1 VTPSAMIIVPDTPA
15 AVEGLNS
22 YYLRLDR
29 LLEHFQHELEA
40 GALHLRAPAAE
51 CVVYFDETG
60 PVGGTYRDDTDEV
73 SGSGTFDHLLR
84 AAPRHNFRV
93 AVHPVAPDRVHYWA
107 AIPHAEVVHRDLS
120 AEFTDL
126 DGLIRKMQAERL
138 SGYIEVAAGGGQT
151 PAQLF
156 FAQGRFLGGRYPW
169 REAAKLDR
177 RRESVL
183 ELRTRVRRD
192 GGVFTVRRIAPERAA
207 PAAGTADTAEEA
219 REVLEALR
227 GLLTIAENTVR
238 ADRRGRVDFVTRLKK
253 KFVQRA
259 DRWEFLDPFTAEF
272 AYADGRI
279 AFHGDAPPER
289 LARGVAAC
297 VAEVAAD
304 LKLEEALA
312 TNLRPWRERHAAAL
326 ERWQVRI

>member
-1 VTPSAMIIVPDTPA
+1 MIIVPDTPP

-22 YYLRLDR
+22 YYLLLDR

-73 SGSGTFDHLLR
+73 SGSGAFDRLLR
-84 AAPRHNFRV
+84 EAPRHNFRV
-93 AVHPVAPDRVHYWA
+93 AVHPLELERVHYWA
-107 AIPHAEVVHRDLS
+107 GIPHAEVVHRDLS

-138 SGYIEVAAGGGQT
+138 SGYIEVAAGGGDA

-156 FAQGRFLGGRYPW
+156 FAQGRFIGGRYPW
-169 REAAKLDR
+169 REVARLDR
-177 RRESVL
+177 GRESVL
-183 ELRTRVRRD
+183 ALRKRVRRD
-192 GGVFTVRRIAPERAA
+192 GGVFTVRRIAPERPAAAPA
-207 PAAGTADTAEEA
+207 PAAGTTDAPDEA
-219 REVLEALR
+219 REVIEALR

-259 DRWEFLDPFTAEF
+259 DRWEFLDPFSAEF
-272 AYADGRI
+272 EYADGRI

-304 LKLEEALA
+304 LKLDAALA
-312 TNLRPWRERHAAAL
+312 TNLRPWRTRHAAAL